1 MTFRQYAESW
11 RATAVHRPATR
22 DRTETLLRLHVY
34 PVLGDRPIGGIRA
47 SSVQSLVSIAA
58 GTLAP
63 STLRMAYSV
72 VTAVFSAAV
81 RDRVIPSSPCEG
93 VLLPEARR
101 RKVQP
106 PDLDVLHAVA
116 AALPERFR
124 AVVPL
129 VAGPAA
135 AG

>member
-1 MTFRQYAESW
+1 MVTGRYVDPAAGRVTFRQYAESW

-22 DRTETLLRLHVY
+22 DRTETLLRLRVY

-47 SSVQSLVSIAA
+47 SSVQSLVSTAA

-93 VLLPEARR
+93 VLLP
-101 RKVQP
+101 
-106 PDLDVLHAVA
+106 
-116 AALPERFR
+116 
-124 AVVPL
+124 
-129 VAGPAA
+129 
-135 AG
+135 